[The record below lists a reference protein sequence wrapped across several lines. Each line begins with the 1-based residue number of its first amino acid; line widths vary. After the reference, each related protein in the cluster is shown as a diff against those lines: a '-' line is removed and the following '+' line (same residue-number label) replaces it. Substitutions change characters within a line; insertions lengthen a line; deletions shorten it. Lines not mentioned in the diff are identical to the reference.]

1 MAHISLSPPVRSNEG
16 RALATR
22 EAILGACERLF
33 MQHGHE
39 ATPLRQIAREAGVNL
54 AATHY
59 HFGSKEALIQ
69 TVLKRRLA
77 ALNTQRLAALD
88 ALEHEAQGAPLKP
101 SQIVDAFFG
110 TLLRMANGSQGPEG
124 RNVLALLERT
134 MSDPA
139 SFVHAFI
146 SREYMPV
153 LDRFRDAL
161 FRALPQVPRE
171 EIIWRF
177 QFMLGATSYA
187 IVGPCALYQAAGLA
201 PTDSQA
207 NHADAELTLR
217 LPRLMSFLM
226 GGLRAPLPAHP
237 PPQG

>member
-1 MAHISLSPPVRSNEG
+1 MPTSDLLPAEG
-16 RALATR
+16 RASATR

-39 ATPLRQIAREAGVNL
+39 ATSLRQIAREAGVNL
-54 AATHY
+54 AAAHY

-69 TVLKRRLA
+69 AVLKRRLA
-77 ALNTQRLAALD
+77 ALNDRRIAALD
-88 ALEHEAQGAPLKP
+88 SLEREARGAPLKP
-101 SQIVDAFFG
+101 SHIVDAFFG
-110 TLLRMANGSQGPEG
+110 TLLRMADGPQGPEG

-134 MSDPA
+134 MTDPA

-153 LDRFRDAL
+153 IDWFRDAL
-161 FRALPQVPRE
+161 FRALPDVPRE
-171 EIIWRF
+171 EIVWRF

-187 IVGPCALYQAAGLA
+187 IVGPHALYRAAGLGQHDT
-201 PTDSQA
+201 PPQRTED
-207 NHADAELTLR
+207 DTRLL

-226 GGLRAPLPAHP
+226 GGLRAPLPEHSP
-237 PPQG
+237 P